1 MKENQWKVR
10 NYRKQHRIQN
20 HNAKMIKDIKLKNMN
35 IPETTIN
42 PVFKTE
48 RHDSMLFYSGR
59 MNF

>member
-1 MKENQWKVR
+1 
-10 NYRKQHRIQN
+10 
-20 HNAKMIKDIKLKNMN
+20 MIKDIKLKNMN

-48 RHDSMLFYSGR
+48 RYDSMLFYSGR